1 MTFVISEGI
10 TNLHLTVGE
19 IEYKNFLAQQHTV
32 KNANL
37 PHMEAVAGD
46 LSGSLEL
53 SVRLWAELGTGFN
66 CITEISVKE
75 KSSFTSNEGMK
86 IIVSAAASQVREDAL
101 GRQTACLFRFP
112 V

>member
-1 MTFVISEGI
+1 M
-10 TNLHLTVGE
+10 HLTVGE
-19 IEYKNFLAQQHTV
+19 IEYKNYLAQQHTV

-53 SVRLWAELGTGFN
+53 SVRLWVELGTGFN

-75 KSSFTSNEGMK
+75 KSAFTSNEGMK
-86 IIVSAAASQVREDAL
+86 IIVSAAASQVRGTL
-101 GRQTACLFRFP
+101 GRKTALHVNFLHKYYTYTHLHYNL
-112 V
+112 